1 MTSIDINKR
10 IELGTAI
17 RGQLIFGSRTG
28 RKYENIIKE
37 HVMSYAFYRCTISI
51 DRSQF
56 FFSSSKVNLAFAKYI
71 IYVQPWWLVILFF
84 YTVYTIYTST
94 IYINVYIL
102 HIHVVQ
108 P

>member
-10 IELGTAI
+10 VELGTAI
-17 RGQLIFGSRTG
+17 QGQLIFGNRTG

-37 HVMSYAFYRCTISI
+37 RVMSYAFYRCTISI

-71 IYVQPWWLVILFF
+71 IYYVQPWWLVILFF
-84 YTVYTIYTST
+84 YTVYTIYDYNIYKC
-94 IYINVYIL
+94 IYI
-102 HIHVVQ
+102 IHVVQ